1 MQHPVVRKTLEGLKR
16 LGHGLGEGAR
26 ALQKRAPEIAAWMG
40 ARTAAVRAWLP
51 KLRTPRT
58 MAIAGTGAAVVFTI
72 VLMAVPQGAET
83 VVKKQALS
91 GKELFASLAAQCPG
105 TQQASQIDEGER
117 RGSST
122 NRVVL
127 SETTWETLSV
137 EQRNSLGSWLNQL
150 GGFWEIRV
158 GRGSGDGKRVQDHAP
173 VVTSLEWNR
182 QLR

>member
-1 MQHPVVRKTLEGLKR
+1 MQHPVVRKALEGLKR
-16 LGHGLGEGAR
+16 VGHGLGDGAR
-26 ALQKRAPEIAAWMG
+26 AMRAKAPAVAAFLG
-40 ARTAAVRAWLP
+40 SRTAAVRAWLP

-58 MAIAGTGAAVVFTI
+58 MALAGTGAAVVFTL

-91 GKELFASLAAQCPG
+91 GKELFASLAAQFPG
-105 TQQASQIDEGER
+105 TQQASQVDEGER

-127 SETTWETLSV
+127 TETTWETLSID
-137 EQRNSLGSWLNQL
+137 QRNSLGSWLNQL